1 MNPGDTLGI
10 GELKA
15 FASRRQQVPA
25 QGTVADA
32 ALQNQDR
39 RLDSVAYV
47 VADAKLRAYLSALDG
62 HPLVVEAPHATGATT
77 HDAHVADVFSFSPIT
92 GHIYEVGVQVLFL
105 NRVFE

>member
-32 ALQNQDR
+32 ALKNQDWR
-39 RLDSVAYV
+39 VDRIANV
-47 VADAKLRAYLSALDG
+47 VADTKLRADLSALDG
-62 HPLVVEAPHATGATT
+62 HPLVIETPHATGAT
-77 HDAHVADVFSFSPIT
+77 AHHAYVSHVLALGPVACLI
-92 GHIYEVGVQVLFL
+92 HEERVQLL
-105 NRVFE
+105 LLTRVFE